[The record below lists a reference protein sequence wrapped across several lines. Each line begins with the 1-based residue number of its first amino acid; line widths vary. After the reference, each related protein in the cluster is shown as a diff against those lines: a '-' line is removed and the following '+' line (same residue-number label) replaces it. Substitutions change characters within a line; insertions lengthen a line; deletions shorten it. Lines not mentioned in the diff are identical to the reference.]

1 MLRGIFTKLF
11 QSCFITLCI
20 IRYRERNITAAQI
33 ITAQRDIVS
42 VAVIFIVLCLF
53 VQVIIQN
60 LQVIAD
66 TVQFLII
73 NIPQVIRGS
82 GKGISRAIGILQIRT
97 DTFGQRRC
105 LSAVIAEIF
114 LCRIQHIQE
123 LICLC
128 VQFFQFI
135 TEILDLQ
142 KRLHL
147 AYDAADVFSALNEA
161 CIGTILQIALMQSAY
176 DTSGIVTH
184 MLIANGSGIGA
195 VIDLTIRGACD
206 TAGIRMRSHIGST
219 VDLLQIFHGN
229 IIQIIGHFRAIGI
242 DAATVAAVI

>member
-20 IRYRERNITAAQI
+20 IRYRECNITSAQI
-33 ITAQRDIVS
+33 IAAQRDIVS

-97 DTFGQRRC
+97 DTFAQRGS
-105 LSAVIAEIF
+105 LSAVIADI
-114 LCRIQHIQE
+114 LLGRIQHIQK
-123 LICLC
+123 
-128 VQFFQFI
+128 FI
-135 TEILDLQ
+135 GL
-142 KRLHL
+142 
-147 AYDAADVFSALNEA
+147 
-161 CIGTILQIALMQSAY
+161 
-176 DTSGIVTH
+176 GIQ
-184 MLIANGSGIGA
+184 
-195 VIDLTIRGACD
+195 
-206 TAGIRMRSHIGST
+206 
-219 VDLLQIFHGN
+219 LL
-229 IIQIIGHFRAIGI
+229 
-242 DAATVAAVI
+242 

>member
-1 MLRGIFTKLF
+1 M
-11 QSCFITLCI
+11 
-20 IRYRERNITAAQI
+20 
-33 ITAQRDIVS
+33 S
-42 VAVIFIVLCLF
+42 VTVIFIVLGLF

-60 LQVIAD
+60 LQVVAD
-66 TVQFLII
+66 TVQLLIV
-73 NIPQVIRGS
+73 NIPQIIRGS
-82 GKGISRAIGILQIRT
+82 GKGISRAIGFLQIRT
-97 DTFGQRRC
+97 DTFGQRGC

-123 LICLC
+123 LIRLC
-128 VQFFQFI
+128 VQFLQPV

-147 AYDAADVFSALNEA
+147 AYDTAHIFSALHET
-161 CIGTILQIALMQSAY
+161 CIGAILQIALMQSAY
-176 DTSGIVTH
+176 DASGIVTH

-195 VIDLTIRGACD
+195 VIDLTIRDACD

-219 VDLLQIFHGN
+219 VDLLQIVHGN
-229 IIQIIGHFRAIGI
+229 IIQIIGHFCAIGI

>member
-1 MLRGIFTKLF
+1 MLRSIFTKLF
-11 QSCFITLCI
+11 QRCFIALCV
-20 IRYRERNITAAQI
+20 IRYRERNVAAAQI

-42 VAVIFIVLCLF
+42 VTVIFIILCLV

-60 LQVIAD
+60 LQIIAD
-66 TVQFLII
+66 TVQLLIV
-73 NIPQVIRGS
+73 NIPQIIRGS

-161 CIGTILQIALMQSAY
+161 CIGTILQISLMQSAY

-195 VIDLTIRGACD
+195 VIDLTI
-206 TAGIRMRSHIGST
+206 
-219 VDLLQIFHGN
+219 
-229 IIQIIGHFRAIGI
+229 
-242 DAATVAAVI
+242 